1 MLSSS
6 KGVSSAQYIVVNAK
20 ASSSKNQL
28 PPSKYKS
35 IDDVLSLRRPR
46 SPPPLDYTD
55 LSSNSTKS
63 PSSSFVATKFSL
75 AHQALNPTLGSRIH
89 RDTIPMAPQA
99 HVSTSESKK
108 TTLSSAPGK
117 TSFTGRNRGSSPH
130 GAIPATDEREIT
142 RENGTATRDPVE
154 AHARGIDPSGRRQQP
169 DDSSDTDFF
178 ATSKSEEQRKKR
190 RTDGEDR
197 PQSKGDILIP
207 RIDLKEAAS
216 TLSRRQSSA
225 SSARTHSLLG
235 STSSSRRE
243 SYDSN
248 TSNSKR
254 VRRSSSLA
262 SLRDLQRF
270 AEVGRQ
276 QLLGQLA
283 KRHGFDISVAFKAY
297 ERLQDLDATDTFL
310 SELRRK
316 AAKASVDLMQEMLPS
331 DYEDNDDRDSDTA
344 VSSHRA
350 QRRRQSKAPRESL
363 SVRPLPEDDPGHMSD
378 YTPPR
383 KSRAGRFARKQ
394 GRESG
399 ILHATPAWDS
409 VMPHTQTPN
418 VLLEQQHSRP
428 LRRYSRTSEPVASP
442 PGPDRRSSFRVSL
455 SPLQSSQHQ
464 VPPSTPPLREQEE
477 EPEESEVMGSGTE
490 AQEVAE
496 ELSMSADEK
505 QEDEAEGE
513 GEGREMDV
521 DVSEED
527 VEEDGRED
535 VPDDDGD
542 GDLDFSNLH
551 PKNFFAALP
560 PHQQEKQVE
569 LIKLATTVNRDNL
582 EAMRAW
588 EAEQDPEILETHQEF
603 LLQTLFHRITTGDP
617 SPFTFEDYFN

>member
-6 KGVSSAQYIVVNAK
+6 KGISSAQYIVVNAK

-35 IDDVLSLRRPR
+35 VDDVLSLGRPR

-55 LSSNSTKS
+55 PAKS

-75 AHQALNPTLGSRIH
+75 AHQALNPTLGSRTH
-89 RDTIPMAPQA
+89 RDTDPMAPQA
-99 HVSTSESKK
+99 HIN
-108 TTLSSAPGK
+108 APGNK
-117 TSFTGRNRGSSPH
+117 GFALPFAPGRTTVAGRNGGPSPH
-130 GAIPATDEREIT
+130 EAVLATNEREAT
-142 RENGTATRDPVE
+142 RENGTAIRDPVE
-154 AHARGIDPSGRRQQP
+154 AHARGIDSLGRRQPP
-169 DDSSDTDFF
+169 DDSDNDFF
-178 ATSKSEEQRKKR
+178 ARSESEEQRKNR
-190 RTDGEDR
+190 RTDGEPK
-197 PQSKGDILIP
+197 PQSNGDIIIP

-225 SSARTHSLLG
+225 SSARTHSLRG

-243 SYDSN
+243 SYDS
-248 TSNSKR
+248 TASNSKR

-344 VSSHRA
+344 VSSHQA

-418 VLLEQQHSRP
+418 VLLEQHSRP
-428 LRRYSRTSEPVASP
+428 LRRYSRASDPDVASP
-442 PGPDRRSSFRVSL
+442 PGPNRRSSFRVSL
-455 SPLQSSQHQ
+455 SPLRSSQHQ
-464 VPPSTPPLREQEE
+464 VPPSTPPLLEQEE
-477 EPEESEVMGSGTE
+477 EPEGSVVSGSGTE

-496 ELSMSADEK
+496 ELSKSVNEK
-505 QEDEAEGE
+505 EEDGAEAEAEAEEGE
-513 GEGREMDV
+513 GGEMDV
-521 DVSEED
+521 DASDED
-527 VEEDGRED
+527 VEEDGREE
-535 VPDDDGD
+535 VPGDDAD
-542 GDLDFSNLH
+542 GDLDFSQLH

-569 LIKLATTVNRDNL
+569 LIKLATTVNRNNL

-588 EAEQDPEILETHQEF
+588 EAEQDADTLETHQDF
-603 LLQTLFHRITTGDP
+603 LLQTLFHRIMTGDP
-617 SPFTFEDYFN
+617 SPFTFDDYFN